1 VTAGTGLPCI
11 GIIIVV
17 LAVALVIGGL
27 DEGAASVCE
36 GDRGLVVAGRVG
48 RWARMM
54 GGAEGRAID
63 GDMGRMMEHI

>member
-1 VTAGTGLPCI
+1 
-11 GIIIVV
+11 
-17 LAVALVIGGL
+17 
-27 DEGAASVCE
+27 
-36 GDRGLVVAGRVG
+36 LVVAGRVG